1 MTVDDQM
8 IETARAQ
15 LYAAV
20 LSDVL
25 DGLGYRHQVLP
36 ARIRPL
42 DEALVLVGRA
52 RTGLYRD
59 VYHVP
64 RGHNPYELEIA
75 LIDDL
80 KPGEVAVLGL
90 RRVRPDR
97 ALGRAAD
104 HREPGA
110 RRHRLRHRR
119 PGARRQGDPGAA
131 ASRSSTAAS
140 ARWIRRAAARSAAID
155 VPIECAGVTVNPGDL
170 VFGDA
175 DGVLVVP
182 QPIVRQA
189 LKLAL
194 AKVEGEDRTR
204 EELRAGRPARRGVQE
219 VRRALSRAL
228 AQPGSD
234 HDRARH
240 HAGLSGRAPAS

>member
-1 MTVDDQM
+1 MNVDDQM
-8 IETARAQ
+8 IETARER

-42 DEALVLVGRA
+42 DDGLVLVGRA
-52 RTGLYRD
+52 RTALYRD

-80 KPGEVAVLGL
+80 KAGEVAVLACG
-90 RRVRPDR
+90 
-97 ALGRAAD
+97 ATGRIAPWG
-104 HREPGA
+104 E
-110 RRHRLRHRR
+110 LLTT
-119 PGARRQGDPGAA
+119 
-131 ASRSSTAAS
+131 ASR
-140 ARWIRRAAARSAAID
+140 ARGATGCVTDGLVRDIKAIREARFPVFHGGIGPLDSQGRGEVAAID
-155 VPIECAGVTVNPGDL
+155 VPVECAGVTVNPGDL

-175 DGVLVVP
+175 DGVLAVP
-182 QPIVRQA
+182 QPVARQV

-194 AKVEGEDRTR
+194 EKVASEDRTR
-204 EELRAGRPARRGVQE
+204 EELQQGALLAEVFKKYGV
-219 VRRALSRAL
+219 L
-228 AQPGSD
+228 
-234 HDRARH
+234 
-240 HAGLSGRAPAS
+240 

>member
-1 MTVDDQM
+1 MDERGTKMVVDDQV
-8 IETARAQ
+8 IASAREK

-25 DGLGYRHQVLP
+25 DEQGYRHQVLP
-36 ARIRPL
+36 PHIRPL
-42 DEALVLVGRA
+42 DDSLVLAGRA

-64 RGHNPYELEIA
+64 DDGNPYALEIA

-80 KPGEVAVLGL
+80 KPGEVAVLACGASGRIAPWGELLTTASMARGGVGCVTDGL
-90 RRVRPDR
+90 VRDVR
-97 ALGRAAD
+97 AIRAQNFPVFHGGIGPLDSKGRG
-104 HREPGA
+104 EVC
-110 RRHRLRHRR
+110 
-119 PGARRQGDPGAA
+119 
-131 ASRSSTAAS
+131 
-140 ARWIRRAAARSAAID
+140 AID
-155 VPIECAGVTVNPGDL
+155 VPIECGGVMVHPGDL

-182 QPIVRQA
+182 QPIVGQT

-204 EELRAGRPARRGVQE
+204 NELREGAR
-219 VRRALSRAL
+219 L
-228 AQPGSD
+228 ADVFAKYGI
-234 HDRARH
+234 
-240 HAGLSGRAPAS
+240 L